1 MGVLTEHVDGVA
13 IVSFNRPER
22 HNALDDET
30 IEAWR
35 VAVASALDDPST
47 RCLLLKGEGPSFSS
61 GRDLGQLGQ
70 RAKGETD
77 AEFVAAAQA
86 ANLRLVEA
94 PVPVVAA
101 MQGHAIGGAFETALC
116 ADIRLAADDL
126 SCSLPEI
133 RSGLVPDTGA
143 SVLLT
148 ALAGPSRAKVLMMTG
163 QPIDAATALAW
174 GIVDEVVPAESLDAR
189 ARTLG
194 RQLAAAPGRAVR
206 AAKRLVDA
214 AWLEQLEAGMK
225 RELEAQVELF
235 GTADHAEARAAFRDG
250 REPRF
255 EGR

>member
-1 MGVLTEHVDGVA
+1 MGVLVEHVEGVA

-35 VAVASALDDPST
+35 TAVASALDDPTT
-47 RCLLLKGEGPSFSS
+47 RCLLLRGEGPSFSS
-61 GRDLGQLGQ
+61 GRDLAQLGQ

-94 PVPVVAA
+94 AVPVVAA
-101 MQGHAIGGAFETALC
+101 LQGHAMGGAFETALY
-116 ADIRLAADDL
+116 ADIRLAAEDL
-126 SCSLPEI
+126 SCSLPEV

-148 ALAGPSRAKVLMMTG
+148 ALAGPSRAKLLMMTG
-163 QPIDAATALAW
+163 ESIDAATALAW
-174 GIVDEVVPAESLDAR
+174 GLVDEVVAVDALDVR
-189 ARTLG
+189 ARELCA
-194 RQLAAAPGRAVR
+194 RLAAAPGQALRAV
-206 AAKRLVDA
+206 KRLVDA
-214 AWLEQLEAGMK
+214 AWLQQLDAGLK

-235 GTADHAEARAAFRDG
+235 GTADHAEARAAFGEG